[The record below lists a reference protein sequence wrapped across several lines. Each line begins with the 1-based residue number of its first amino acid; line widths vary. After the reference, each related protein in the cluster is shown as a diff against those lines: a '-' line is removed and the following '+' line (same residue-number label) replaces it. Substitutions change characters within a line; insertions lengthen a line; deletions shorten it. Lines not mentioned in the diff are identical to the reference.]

1 MKRANGKGTLY
12 RRKGSPVWYT
22 RILIGGKW
30 VRKSTGKTKRSEAAK
45 VLDGVAVGK
54 CAPFGKLRIELN

>member
-12 RRKGSPVWYT
+12 RRKGSLVWYT

-30 VRKSTGKTKRSEAAK
+30 VRKSTGKT
-45 VLDGVAVGK
+45 
-54 CAPFGKLRIELN
+54 